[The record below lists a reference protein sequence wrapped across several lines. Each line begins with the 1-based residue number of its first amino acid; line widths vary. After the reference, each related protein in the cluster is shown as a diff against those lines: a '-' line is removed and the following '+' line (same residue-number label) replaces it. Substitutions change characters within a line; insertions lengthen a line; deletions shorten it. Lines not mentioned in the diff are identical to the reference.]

1 MEKKKWVFFFLC
13 WLGMAIFFCERWI
26 FGPMIPYLMADFHI
40 DRVTAGALVSAQ
52 MLGYLLMP
60 LFAGL
65 LSDRIGRR
73 PVILLGL
80 FGLSFF
86 TLLSGFTTSHHQM
99 YATRFLT
106 GVTEPFLSVALMAY
120 FMELFPNYPAFFTTL
135 IISGTSVGWFAGPIL
150 SGWSL
155 QTLGSWRHPFWIT
168 GIAGLVLFCILL
180 FYWYDQKVSKKT
192 VQATPP
198 QPPRYS
204 KTVFATLLITLSLI
218 LFFDCIAEFG
228 FSMWLPSFLKVER
241 DLSIARTGTIASMWG
256 IGQLFGRP
264 LLGLLGDRTGY
275 RHLGSPAA
283 FLMGLSLYFVVK
295 SHTYSS
301 LIFWQLAAGFIG
313 GGLMGSLWAFT
324 AVFYGKKKGTAL
336 GLISNLGNTGAVVAP
351 LVGGYLADRYSLE
364 TSLVIMGLV
373 PSILCSLLFLSSFI
387 WVKENVRVWGKNECV
402 GNSK

>member
-40 DRVTAGALVSAQ
+40 DRVTAGSLVSAQ
-52 MLGYLLMP
+52 MMGYLLIP
-60 LFAGL
+60 FFAGL

-73 PVILLGL
+73 PVILFGL

-135 IISGTSVGWFAGPIL
+135 MISGTSVGWFAGPIL

-155 QTLGSWRHPFWIT
+155 QTLGSWRHPFWIM

-192 VQATPP
+192 VHATPL

-218 LFFDCIAEFG
+218 VFFDCIAEFG
-228 FSMWLPSFLKVER
+228 FSIWLPSFLKEER
-241 DLSIARTGTIASMWG
+241 NFSIAQAGIIASMWG
-256 IGQLFGRP
+256 AGQFFGRP
-264 LLGLLGDRTGY
+264 LLGLLSDRTGY
-275 RHLGSPAA
+275 RHVGTPAA
-283 FLMGLSLYFVVK
+283 FVMGLSFYFIVK
-295 SHTYSS
+295 SQAYASF
-301 LIFWQLAAGFIG
+301 IFWQLIAGFIG
-313 GGLMGSLWAFT
+313 GALMGSLWTFT
-324 AVFYGKKKGTAL
+324 AIFYGRAKGTVL
-336 GLISNLGNTGAVVAP
+336 GLISNLGNTGSVVAP
-351 LVGGYLADRYSLE
+351 VIGGYLADRYSLE

-387 WVKENVRVWGKNECV
+387 WVKENVRTWDKDKAPAHG
-402 GNSK
+402 G